1 MTPKKMLSLTTIVT
15 GIKSLLGVAA
25 TLPKHKDTNRKIR
38 KTEFKQIHMWFQKQ
52 FLQQHIKHS

>member
-38 KTEFKQIHMWFQKQ
+38 KTEFK
-52 FLQQHIKHS
+52 HIYVVPKIVPATAQ